1 MQLSSNS
8 NAILQA
14 DIRRHHTY
22 AAQFRWAVLQM
33 RDRTMALEGY
43 QVSRRLQELK
53 IEDKRSKQAV
63 SMSARDKE
71 RIELE
76 IRLIEMEI
84 SRTDEAIE
92 DAVRELSVSKS
103 EIERIKNE
111 AGIDFDSLPV
121 PQFQALMAEE
131 YEQQRIHQ
139 ISVQLLTGILGCSI
153 DFAET
158 LLELPELE
166 QVRLLNAAQSK
177 ILPLLSTPAL
187 MQLTGVLEESY
198 E

>member
-53 IEDKRSKQAV
+53 IEDMRSKQSV
-63 SMSARDKE
+63 CMSAREKE
-71 RIELE
+71 RLDLE

-84 SRTDEAIE
+84 SRTDEVIE
-92 DAVRELSVSKS
+92 DALRELAVSKS

-131 YEQQRIHQ
+131 YEQQKIHE
-139 ISVQLLTGILGCSI
+139 ISVQMLISIIGCSV

-158 LLELPELE
+158 LLELSELE
-166 QVRLLNAAQSK
+166 QIRLLNAAQNK
-177 ILPLLSTPAL
+177 ILPLLASPTL
-187 MQLTGVLEESY
+187 MQLTGALEESY